1 MEFISHAYDVKELKN
16 ILDELPN
23 YYSVEVRSSVYAS
36 SPVEVYKDE
45 SRQEVVLK

>member
-1 MEFISHAYDVKELKN
+1 MEFIGHAYDVRELKS

-23 YYSVEVRSSVYAS
+23 YYSVVVQPSVYAS

-45 SRQEVVLK
+45 SEQEVILK